1 MPLVSLKVSL
11 IRMIRDIP
19 YPGIGGWSSCAALL
33 RKAFPGFDLMFLMP
47 AE

>member
-1 MPLVSLKVSL
+1 MPLVSLKVLIESL

-19 YPGIGGWSSCAALL
+19 YPGIGGWSTLL